1 VSTRLYEAK
10 RLGRDH
16 LLEIAAHGFEVVEI
30 PAVRT
35 HLDFANPAVVADL
48 QQWLAEAGLE
58 LHGLHVPAGA
68 LALRGAGATGGDA
81 ADDAVLV
88 ARRIPMPV
96 LAVRVAKPRDGAKAV
111 ERLAEA
117 AAPLGVTVAVDSN
130 SEALTTTGSLVHFVE
145 GFDARIGIAF
155 DCAGV
160 KRPAELPDAI
170 EMASE
175 HLVAMHVPVE
185 SRIDWPSALTTIQKV
200 GYEGPLIVEPPPRT
214 STKDMLTL
222 ARAARERFEKQLC
235 TFI

>member
-1 VSTRLYEAK
+1 VTTKRRFGVSTRLYEGK

-30 PAVRT
+30 PAERT

-68 LALRGAGATGGDA
+68 A
-81 ADDAVLV
+81 ADDAGDAVLV

-96 LAVRVAKPRDGAKAV
+96 LAVRIGKPRDGAKTI
-111 ERLAEA
+111 ERLADA

-130 SEALTTTGSLVHFVE
+130 SDALTPVGSLVHFVE

-155 DCAGV
+155 DCASV
-160 KRPAELPDAI
+160 RRPGDLADAI

-175 HLVAMHVPVE
+175 HLVAMHLPVE
-185 SRIDWPSALTTIQKV
+185 SRIDWPSALTTLQKV
-200 GYEGPLIVEPPPRT
+200 GYEGPLIVDAPART
-214 STKDMLTL
+214 SAKDMLTL
-222 ARAARERFEKQLC
+222 ARGARERFEKQLC
-235 TFI
+235 TFT

>member
-1 VSTRLYEAK
+1 MATKRRFGVSTRLYEAK

-68 LALRGAGATGGDA
+68 PA
-81 ADDAVLV
+81 ADGDEALLV

-222 ARAARERFEKQLC
+222 ARAARERFEKHLC